1 MDGESPDPLLSLLE
15 DLPNDWDPPPAP
27 PPDWDPPSQWPSSSK
42 PRPPP
47 PTRVAIVDGWRSM
60 RRLRQQVRRPGALD
74 SNFKNYLRSMF
85 PNAWPE
91 RLQIL
96 EAHCED
102 LQGRQARMEEALL
115 YLASRIAEGAPF
127 ILPLHDPDSTILG
140 GHYDTTRMY
149 AMLLWINADQFR
161 WKTWRPVAIPPWVER
176 KFEKEAWR
184 YDKGHKR
191 VLAARRRLARVVLGR
206 LLRRAV
212 ARRAIALYWQEQT
225 QRALCAPDGAGRA
238 ADTAAFAS
246 EFA

>member
-1 MDGESPDPLLSLLE
+1 MDGESPDPLLEGLH
-15 DLPNDWDPPPAP
+15 DWDWDPPAP
-27 PPDWDPPSQWPSSSK
+27 PPGWEIPSQWPSSSK

-85 PNAWPE
+85 PGARPE
-91 RLQIL
+91 RLQML

-102 LQGRQARMEEALL
+102 LQGRQALMEEALL

-149 AMLLWINADQFR
+149 AMLLWINVDQSR
-161 WKTWRPVAIPPWVER
+161 WTCWTPVAIPPWVER

-184 YDKGHKR
+184 YDKGHTR
-191 VLAARRRLARVVLGR
+191 VLAARQRLARVVLGR

-225 QRALCAPDGAGRA
+225 QRALCAPNGTGRT
-238 ADTAAFAS
+238 ADKVAFAS
-246 EFA
+246 EFV